1 MTDEATLATSRSYYS
16 EGLLEELCEENQ
28 RKLAQNEDDHSLR
41 CNLANVLVQLGR
53 YEEAIGHYQICVQQS
68 PENAEYHNN
77 LGKAL
82 LNAGQYEQAIA
93 SLQQVIARQR
103 WPDAF
108 FHMAIAFR
116 SQGDLGKADQLL
128 TAAIEINPRYREA
141 INERGLI
148 LEALG
153 RKDEALV
160 EFKKVIALFFSEFQ
174 SQSAESY
181 DYDVAVLFNNQDLV
195 EETIRQLRRY
205 VQKHPG
211 FADGYYKL
219 GQALEAKG
227 LKNEAML
234 AFRRALEIN
243 PRYEIARKCFWKR

>member
-1 MTDEATLATSRSYYS
+1 MTDDPLLEPPRSYYS
-16 EGLLEELCEENQ
+16 EGLLEELCEEN
-28 RKLAQNEDDHSLR
+28 RKKLAQDPDNHTLR
-41 CNLANVLVQLGR
+41 CNLANVLFQLGR
-53 YEEAIGHYQICVQQS
+53 YEDAIQHYEICVQNS
-68 PENAEYHNN
+68 PNNAEYHNN
-77 LGKAL
+77 LGKTL
-82 LNAGQYEQAIA
+82 LNAGRYEQAIA
-93 SLQQVIARQR
+93 SFEQVVARQP
-103 WPDAF
+103 WPDAYF
-108 FHMAIAFR
+108 NMAVAFR
-116 SQGDLGKADQLL
+116 SKGDLIKADELL
-128 TAAIEINPRYREA
+128 LMAVSLNPRYREA

-153 RKDEALV
+153 RKDDALI

-174 SQSAESY
+174 SQSADSY